1 MENRTLGPTKS
12 IPPCSKNLE
21 LVFWV
26 LNGTAGV
33 IILSGNFITIL
44 VLVTNR
50 RLRQNYV
57 NIFLVNLAVADLMM
71 AVFVIPGSRSSAM
84 AAINT
89 LYQSIVGSWL
99 ELKTSPSVVR
109 CLIWLRYRS
118 TGSSPFYGLY
128 IITTT

>member
-57 NIFLVNLAVADLMM
+57 NIFLVNLAVADLMIDYSE
-71 AVFVIPGSRSSAM
+71 AGSMSDK
-84 AAINT
+84 
-89 LYQSIVGSWL
+89 QKQEKL
-99 ELKTSPSVVR
+99 E
-109 CLIWLRYRS
+109 IA
-118 TGSSPFYGLY
+118 
-128 IITTT
+128 

>member
-71 AVFVIPGSRSSAM
+71 AVFVIPGYAVFCNGCNKNAFSKHCS
-84 AAINT
+84 
-89 LYQSIVGSWL
+89 VF
-99 ELKTSPSVVR
+99 PS
-109 CLIWLRYRS
+109 LRM
-118 TGSSPFYGLY
+118 GLY
-128 IITTT
+128 FLIQEGYFLNSKRKKRYLRLLHLFAS